1 MENGQIPP
9 VQPIQVT
16 QPNVVTY
23 GATNGVPSASVTPQ
37 GQVATGQKK
46 DNSGLIK
53 TIIIITLSLVALT
66 FAGLFVWM
74 TIQYN
79 EVSGDVQ
86 DKIDIAVVK
95 AKDEQA
101 AKMEAEFLEREKY
114 PYKTFLGP
122 EDYGQLSF
130 EYPRTWS
137 VYVAADA
144 ATGGDFNAY
153 FNPIQVNPVGKNTI
167 NALRLTIRNKS
178 FDDVANEYQRYLSG
192 KEATLAVESVIVNGV
207 TANKYSGKI
216 PGTDFNG
223 YILIIKIRDK
233 TAVFQA
239 DSVLFE
245 SDFNKIINTITF
257 NA

>member
-9 VQPIQVT
+9 VQPMQVA
-16 QPNVVTY
+16 QPNVATY
-23 GATNGVPSASVTPQ
+23 GATNGVPTAPAVSQ

-53 TIIIITLSLVALT
+53 TIIIIALSLVALT

-79 EVSGDVQ
+79 EANGDVQ

-144 ATGGDFNAY
+144 VNGGDFNAY
-153 FNPIQVNPVGKNTI
+153 FNPDQVNAVGNNNI
-167 NALRLTIRNKS
+167 NALRLVILNKS
-178 FDDVANEYQRYLSG
+178 FSNVVAAYQQYVD
-192 KEATLAVESVIVNGV
+192 KATLQVESITVNDT
-207 TANKYSGKI
+207 TANKYYGKI
-216 PGTDFNG
+216 PNTSFNG
-223 YILIIKIRDK
+223 YILVIKIRDK
-233 TAVFQA
+233 TAILQT